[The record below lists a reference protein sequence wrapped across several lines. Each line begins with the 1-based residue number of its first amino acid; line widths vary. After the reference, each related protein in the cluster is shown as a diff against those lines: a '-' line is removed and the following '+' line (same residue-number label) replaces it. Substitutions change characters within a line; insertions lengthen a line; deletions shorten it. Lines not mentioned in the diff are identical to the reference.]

1 MTTFYKPSDAQ
12 AGDFIPLYWKGEY
25 HIFYLKDY
33 RDVAGHGEGTP
44 WFHISTRD
52 FVTFKE
58 WGEAIPRGKIGQQD
72 LWIFTGS
79 ALHAEGKFHIYYTGH
94 NHHLREALDAPS
106 ECIMHAVS
114 DDGMKTWQKDEGFKL
129 FAPPQYE
136 THDWRDPYVFWNGQA
151 KEYWM
156 LLAAR
161 KTQGPL
167 RLRGCTA
174 LAVSK
179 DLSDWQVR
187 EPFYQPDQWFT
198 HECPDLFPI
207 GKWWYLVFSEFSEH
221 SATRYRMSRNLQG
234 PWLAP
239 ANDQFDARAFYAAKT
254 AGNDRERFVFG
265 WLPTRTD
272 QKDDQPWNWGGNLVV
287 HKVTQEP
294 GGSLSVRMPASVGK
308 AFGRG
313 VAMSPKPILGQWTVG
328 KGRFAADATGRFS
341 ALGLAAM
348 PDECLIRAK
357 VTFDDKAASAG
368 LLLRCDATMDNYYQV
383 RLEPAN
389 HRLVI
394 DRWPRGAD
402 QAFMLERPLA
412 ITPGKSVTLTALAEG
427 SCLVVY
433 ANDKIALSCRMY
445 DHKKGA
451 VGIFVAEGKVNFD
464 SVSMK
469 SK

>member
-1 MTTFYKPSDAQ
+1 
-12 AGDFIPLYWKGEY
+12 
-25 HIFYLKDY
+25 
-33 RDVAGHGEGTP
+33 
-44 WFHISTRD
+44 
-52 FVTFKE
+52 
-58 WGEAIPRGKIGQQD
+58 
-72 LWIFTGS
+72 
-79 ALHAEGKFHIYYTGH
+79 
-94 NHHLREALDAPS
+94 
-106 ECIMHAVS
+106 
-114 DDGMKTWQKDEGFKL
+114 
-129 FAPPQYE
+129 
-136 THDWRDPYVFWNGQA
+136 VFWNEEA
-151 KEYWM
+151 NEYWM

-198 HECPDLFPI
+198 HECPDLFPM
-207 GKWWYLVFSEFSEH
+207 GNWWYLVFSEFSEH
-221 SATRYRMSRNLQG
+221 SATRYRMSRTLQG

-294 GGSLSVRMPASVGK
+294 DGSLSVRMPASVGK
-308 AFGRG
+308 AFARG
-313 VAMSPKPILGQWTVG
+313 VAVSPKPILGQWTGG
-328 KGRFAADATGRFS
+328 KGRFAANATGRFS

-357 VTFDDKAASAG
+357 VTFDKNTASAG

-389 HRLVI
+389 QRLVI
-394 DRWPRGAD
+394 DRWPRGGD

-412 ITPGKSVTLTALAEG
+412 ITPGKPVTLAVLADG

-433 ANDKIALSCRMY
+433 ANDTIALSCRMY

-451 VGIFVAEGKVNFD
+451 LGLFAADGGIKFEGVCVK
-464 SVSMK
+464 K
-469 SK
+469 K